1 MGRRSVD
8 TRDVE
13 IAKRIRALRLE
24 RGLTQVELGNF
35 LGVTFQQFQKYER
48 GVNRVSAGRL
58 QRIASVLDVPVT
70 FFFTGAH
77 EQETQN
83 GSSPDSEFDFFQR
96 GDTLQMARAYSRIK
110 ERSIRR
116 TLLKLAEGIARN

>member
-70 FFFTGAH
+70 FFFTGVH
-77 EQETQN
+77 EQGTTN
-83 GSSPDSEFDFFQR
+83 GSSDSEFDFFQK